1 MSRKYMK
8 CVYVIFFLFI
18 AYNSVE
24 LNRIVQEITKESQ
37 KNFQQIEKISTE
49 QNRKMKDIQAALVK
63 LEGTLSTLDVSIEYN
78 DNA

>member
-1 MSRKYMK
+1 MK
-8 CVYVIFFLFI
+8 CVYVIFFFLFI

-24 LNRIVQEITKESQ
+24 LNRIAQEITKESQ

-78 DNA
+78 GNA

>member
-1 MSRKYMK
+1 MK